1 MTFDFEDDDED
12 EGDDGEDIAE
22 FLEDGGHYVAL
33 ECDYPNLG
41 LTDAQMILLSALIM
55 SHNMSWSIH

>member
-12 EGDDGEDIAE
+12 EIITE
-22 FLEDGGHYVAL
+22 FPEDGDHYVAL
-33 ECDYPNLG
+33 ACDYPDLG